1 MKTFNFN
8 EYAKASRNFKYAKGD
23 FRILKEVVCMDG
35 FSISVQASSRHY
47 CQPRETGANEYQL
60 VECGYP
66 SQAPEFILQYAEDI
80 EQPTETIYGY
90 VPVELV
96 NKLIDS
102 HGGAV

>member
-1 MKTFNFN
+1 MPFNFN
-8 EYAKASRNFKYAKGD
+8 EYAKEACNFEYGRD
-23 FRILKEVVCMDG
+23 GFRVLSPIVCADG
-35 FSISVQASSRHY
+35 FSISVQASMSHY
-47 CQPRETGANEYQL
+47 CSPRETGVNEYRL

-66 SQAPEFILQYAEDI
+66 SQVPDFILEYAEDS
-80 EQPTETIYGY
+80 ERPTETVYGY

>member
-1 MKTFNFN
+1 MPFNFN
-8 EYAKASRNFKYAKGD
+8 EYAKEAHNIKYERDG
-23 FRILKEVVCMDG
+23 FRILKPIVCIDG

-66 SQAPEFILQYAEDI
+66 NQAPDFILEYAEDI
-80 EQPTETIYGY
+80 EQPTETVYGY
-90 VPVELV
+90 VPVGLV

-102 HGGAV
+102 HGGVV

>member
-1 MKTFNFN
+1 MPFNFN
-8 EYAKASRNFKYAKGD
+8 EYAKEFRNFKYAKGD
-23 FRILKEVVCMDG
+23 FRVLKEVVCMDG

-66 SQAPEFILQYAEDI
+66 SQAPEFILQYAEDS
-80 EQPTETIYGY
+80 EQPTETVYGY
-90 VPVELV
+90 VPVDLV

-102 HGGAV
+102 HGGVV

>member
-1 MKTFNFN
+1 MPFNFN
-8 EYAKASRNFKYAKGD
+8 EYAKEAHNFNYE
-23 FRILKEVVCMDG
+23 RDG
-35 FSISVQASSRHY
+35 FRVLSPIVCADGFTISVQASKSHY
-47 CQPRETGANEYQL
+47 CSPRETGANEYHL

-66 SQAPEFILQYAEDI
+66 SQVPDFILEYAEDS
-80 EQPTETIYGY
+80 ERPTDTVYGY